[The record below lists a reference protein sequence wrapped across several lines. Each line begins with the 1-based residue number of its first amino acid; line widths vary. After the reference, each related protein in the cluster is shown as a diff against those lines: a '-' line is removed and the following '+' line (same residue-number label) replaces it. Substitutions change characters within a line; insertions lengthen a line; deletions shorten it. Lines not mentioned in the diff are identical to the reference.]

1 MDQLLEFAG
10 NHLLL
15 AIIWLVLVMLII
27 GSWLKSK
34 LSPIKAI
41 SPTELTLKVNRENAV
56 VLDIRG
62 EEDYR
67 KGHITDARNVK
78 LDQIDKQPLT
88 GLEKQKDT
96 PIIVVCQVG
105 VTAQKA
111 AAALVKQGYSQVSIL
126 QGGMNAW
133 TGASL
138 PVVKTKR

>member
-111 AAALVKQGYSQVSIL
+111 AAALAKQGYSQVSIL

-133 TGASL
+133 AGASL
-138 PVVKTKR
+138 PVVKAKR

>member
-1 MDQLLEFAG
+1 MDQLVEFIG

-15 AIIWLVLVMLII
+15 SMIWLVLVVLII
-27 GSWLKSK
+27 GSWIKSK

-56 VLDIRG
+56 VLDIRS
-62 EEDYR
+62 EDDYR

-111 AAALVKQGYSQVSIL
+111 ASALAKQGYTQVSLL

>member
-96 PIIVVCQVG
+96 PIIIVCQVG
-105 VTAQKA
+105 VAAQKA
-111 AAALVKQGYSQVSIL
+111 AAALAKQGYSQVSIL

>member
-1 MDQLLEFAG
+1 MDQLLEFIG

-15 AIIWLVLVMLII
+15 SIIWLVLVLLIV

-56 VLDIRG
+56 VLDIRS
-62 EEDYR
+62 EDDYR

-111 AAALVKQGYSQVSIL
+111 AAALAKQGYTQVSLL